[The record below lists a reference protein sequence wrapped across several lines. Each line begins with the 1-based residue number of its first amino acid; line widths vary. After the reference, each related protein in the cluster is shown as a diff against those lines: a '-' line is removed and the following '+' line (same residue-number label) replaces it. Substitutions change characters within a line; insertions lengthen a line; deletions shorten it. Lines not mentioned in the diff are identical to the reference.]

1 MTLHEQGFHS
11 LPILA
16 YVPHLYRCL
25 LLCLL
30 QNGHGQWFGEM
41 LLAFLWKNAPK
52 GLWGILNKRFHP
64 ARNPSGFPKIGAG
77 RLIPVSMN
85 VVWHMPLT
93 RQGQHACG

>member
-1 MTLHEQGFHS
+1 MSKDFTAFRSLHTFPTS
-11 LPILA
+11 TNVFFYA
-16 YVPHLYRCL
+16 SCKTVMDSV
-25 LLCLL
+25 
-30 QNGHGQWFGEM
+30 GEM

-93 RQGQHACG
+93 RQG